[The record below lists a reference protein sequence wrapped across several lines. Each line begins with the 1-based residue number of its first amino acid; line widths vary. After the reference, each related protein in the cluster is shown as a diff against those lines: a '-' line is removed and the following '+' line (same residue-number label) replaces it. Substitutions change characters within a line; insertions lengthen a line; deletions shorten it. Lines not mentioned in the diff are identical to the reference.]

1 MILVLNWRQGDTMGT
16 TGKPA
21 PVVVLDSV
29 QRQQLEVFAQSR
41 SLGHSLVVRARIVLE
56 AAQGQTNAAIS
67 RQLGLNEDTVGKW
80 RIRYLEAGI
89 EGLYDEVRS
98 GRPRS
103 IAEDKIAQV
112 IQQTLDSK
120 PEGQTHWSVR
130 TMAQSSGLSKSTIQ
144 RVWSTFGLKP
154 HRTKS
159 FKLST
164 DPLFIEKVIDIVGLY
179 LNPPS
184 NAVVLCVDEK
194 SQCQA
199 LERTQPNLPL
209 DLGYLEGYT
218 HDYTRHG
225 TITLFSA
232 LDVATG
238 SVLNTFKEKHRHQ
251 EFLSFLREVDK
262 SIPSDL
268 AVHIIADNYAT
279 HKHAT
284 VKAWLAKHPRYQ
296 FHFTPTYSSWLN
308 QVERWFGLVTEKAI
322 RRGSFTSVKDLTE
335 KIDAFVKAYN
345 KTATPFKWTA
355 TAESILAKVERL
367 CLRISG
373 TPH

>member
-1 MILVLNWRQGDTMGT
+1 MGT

-21 PVVVLDSV
+21 PAVVLDSV
-29 QRQQLEVFAQSR
+29 QREQLESYASSR
-41 SLGHSLVVRARIVLE
+41 SLSHSLVVRAQIVLM
-56 AAQGQTNAAIS
+56 AAGGMNNAAIG
-67 RQLGLNEDTVGKW
+67 RQVGLNGDTVGKW
-80 RIRYLEAGI
+80 RVRYLESGI

-98 GRPRS
+98 GRPRT

-130 TMAQSSGLSKSTIQ
+130 TAAAATGLSKSTIQ
-144 RVWSTFGLKP
+144 RVWTAFGLKP

-164 DPLFIEKVIDIVGLY
+164 DPFFIEKVIDIVGLY

-209 DLGYLEGYT
+209 DLGYVEGYT

-225 TITLFSA
+225 TTTLFSA
-232 LDVATG
+232 LNVATG
-238 SVLNTFKEKHRHQ
+238 TVLNTFKEKHRHQ
-251 EFLSFLREVDK
+251 EFLAFLREVDK
-262 SIPSDL
+262 NIPKDL
-268 AVHIIADNYAT
+268 TVHVIADNYAT
-279 HKHAT
+279 HKHAA

-335 KIDAFVKAYN
+335 KIDAFVKTYN
-345 KTATPFKWTA
+345 KTAAPFKWTA

-373 TPH
+373 TSH

>member
-1 MILVLNWRQGDTMGT
+1 MGT

-21 PVVVLDSV
+21 PAVVLDEV
-29 QRQQLEVFAQSR
+29 KRGQLEVFAQSR
-41 SLGHSLVVRARIVLE
+41 SLGHSLVVRAQIILE
-56 AAQGQTNAAIS
+56 AALGQTNAAIA
-67 RQLGLNEDTVGKW
+67 RKVGMNEDTVGKW
-80 RIRYLEAGI
+80 RVRYLEAGI
-89 EGLYDEVRS
+89 EGLYDEVRV

-103 IAEDKIAQV
+103 IAEDKIALV

-130 TMAQSSGLSKSTIQ
+130 TMAQESGLSKSTVQ
-144 RVWSTFGLKP
+144 RVWATFGLKP
-154 HRTKS
+154 HQTKS

-164 DPLFIEKVIDIVGLY
+164 DPFFVEKVIDIVGLY

-209 DLGYLEGYT
+209 DLGYVEGYT
-218 HDYTRHG
+218 HGYTRHG
-225 TITLFSA
+225 TTTLFSA
-232 LDVATG
+232 LNVATG
-238 SVLNTFKEKHRHQ
+238 TVLNTFKEKHRHQ

-262 SIPSDL
+262 NTPNDL
-268 AVHIIADNYAT
+268 AVHVIVDNYAT
-279 HKHAT
+279 HKHAAI
-284 VKAWLAKHPRYQ
+284 KAWLAKHPRYQ

>member
-1 MILVLNWRQGDTMGT
+1 MNNVAIGKQVGVNGDT
-16 TGKPA
+16 
-21 PVVVLDSV
+21 S
-29 QRQQLEVFAQSR
+29 
-41 SLGHSLVVRARIVLE
+41 
-56 AAQGQTNAAIS
+56 
-67 RQLGLNEDTVGKW
+67 GKW
-80 RIRYLEAGI
+80 RVRYLECGI

-112 IQQTLDSK
+112 IQQTLDTK
-120 PEGQTHWSVR
+120 PEGATHWSVR
-130 TMAQSSGLSKSTIQ
+130 TAAEATGLSKSTIQ
-144 RVWSTFGLKP
+144 RVWSAFGVRP

-164 DPLFIEKVIDIVGLY
+164 DPFFIEKVIDIVGLY

-184 NAVVLCVDEK
+184 HAVVLCIDEK

-209 DLGYLEGYT
+209 DLGYVEGYT
-218 HDYTRHG
+218 HGYTRHG
-225 TITLFSA
+225 TTTLFSA
-232 LDVATG
+232 LNVATG
-238 SVLNTFKEKHRHQ
+238 TVLNTFKEKHRHQ

-262 SIPSDL
+262 NLPGDL
-268 AVHIIADNYAT
+268 AVHVIVDNYAT
-279 HKHAT
+279 HKHAA

-322 RRGSFTSVKDLTE
+322 RRGSFTSVKDLTN
-335 KIDAFVKAYN
+335 KIDEFVKAYN
-345 KTATPFKWTA
+345 KTAAPFKWTA
-355 TAESILAKVERL
+355 TADSILAKVERL

-373 TPH
+373 TSH

>member
-1 MILVLNWRQGDTMGT
+1 MGR
-16 TGKPA
+16 TGRPA
-21 PVVVLDSV
+21 PAVVLDEV
-29 QRQQLEVFAQSR
+29 QTGQLMVFAQSR
-41 SLGHSLVVRARIVLE
+41 SLGHSLVVRAQIILE
-56 AAQGQTNAAIS
+56 AALGQTNAAIA
-67 RQLGLNEDTVGKW
+67 RKVGMNEDTVGKW
-80 RIRYLEAGI
+80 RVRYLEAGI
-89 EGLYDEVRS
+89 EGLYDEVRG

-103 IAEDKIAQV
+103 IAEDKIALV
-112 IQQTLDSK
+112 IQQTLESK

-130 TMAQSSGLSKSTIQ
+130 TMAQESGLSKSTVQ
-144 RVWSTFGLKP
+144 RVWATFGLKP
-154 HRTKS
+154 HQTKS

-164 DPLFIEKVIDIVGLY
+164 DPFFVEKVIDIVGLY

-209 DLGYLEGYT
+209 DLGYVEGYT
-218 HDYTRHG
+218 HGYTRHG
-225 TITLFSA
+225 TTTLFSA
-232 LDVATG
+232 LNVATG
-238 SVLNTFKEKHRHQ
+238 TVLNAFKEKHRHQ

-262 SIPSDL
+262 NTPNDL
-268 AVHIIADNYAT
+268 AVHVIIDNYAT
-279 HKHAT
+279 HKHAAI
-284 VKAWLAKHPRYQ
+284 KAWLAKHPRYQ

>member
-1 MILVLNWRQGDTMGT
+1 M
-16 TGKPA
+16 A
-21 PVVVLDSV
+21 
-29 QRQQLEVFAQSR
+29 
-41 SLGHSLVVRARIVLE
+41 E
-56 AAQGQTNAAIS
+56 A
-67 RQLGLNEDTVGKW
+67 
-80 RIRYLEAGI
+80 
-89 EGLYDEVRS
+89 
-98 GRPRS
+98 
-103 IAEDKIAQV
+103 
-112 IQQTLDSK
+112 
-120 PEGQTHWSVR
+120 
-130 TMAQSSGLSKSTIQ
+130 SGLSKSTIQ

-154 HRTKS
+154 HRTRS

-164 DPLFIEKVIDIVGLY
+164 DRFFVEKVIDIVGLY

-184 NAVVLCVDEK
+184 NAIVLCVDEK

-209 DLGYLEGYT
+209 DLGYVEGYT

-225 TITLFSA
+225 TTTLFSA

-238 SVLNTFKEKHRHQ
+238 TVLNTFKEKHRHQ
-251 EFLSFLREVDK
+251 EFLAFLREVDK
-262 SIPSDL
+262 NIPKNLD
-268 AVHIIADNYAT
+268 VHIIADNYAT
-279 HKHAT
+279 HKHAA

-322 RRGSFTSVKDLTE
+322 RRGSFTSVKDLIE

-367 CLRISG
+367 CLRTSG
-373 TPH
+373 TSH

>member
-1 MILVLNWRQGDTMGT
+1 MGT

-21 PVVVLDSV
+21 PSVVLDSV
-29 QRQQLEVFAQSR
+29 QREQLEGFASSR
-41 SLGHSLVVRARIVLE
+41 SLGHSLVVRAKIVLM
-56 AAQGQTNAAIS
+56 AADGMNNAAIG
-67 RQLGLNEDTVGKW
+67 RLVGLNGDTVGKW
-80 RIRYLEAGI
+80 RVRYLEAGI

-98 GRPRS
+98 GRPRR

-120 PEGQTHWSVR
+120 PEGATQWSVR
-130 TMAQSSGLSKSTIQ
+130 TAAEATGLSKSTIQ
-144 RVWSTFGLKP
+144 RVWSTFGVRP
-154 HRTKS
+154 HRTRS

-164 DPLFIEKVIDIVGLY
+164 DPFFIEKVIDIAGLY

-225 TITLFSA
+225 TTTLFSA
-232 LDVATG
+232 LNVATG
-238 SVLNTFKEKHRHQ
+238 GVLNTFKEKHRHQ
-251 EFLSFLREVDK
+251 EFLAFLREVDK
-262 SIPSDL
+262 NIPPDM
-268 AVHIIADNYAT
+268 AVHVIMDNYAT
-279 HKHAT
+279 HKHAA
-284 VKAWLAKHPRYQ
+284 VKAWLAKNPRYQ

-308 QVERWFGLVTEKAI
+308 QVERWFGLVTEKVI
-322 RRGSFTSVKDLTE
+322 RRGSFTSVHDLTE
-335 KIDAFVKAYN
+335 KIDAFVKTYN
-345 KTATPFKWTA
+345 KTATPFRWTA
-355 TAESILAKVERL
+355 TAESILAKIERL

>member
-1 MILVLNWRQGDTMGT
+1 MGT
-16 TGKPA
+16 KGRVAPA
-21 PVVVLDSV
+21 IVLDDA
-29 QRQQLEVFAQSR
+29 QRKELEVFAQAR
-41 SLGHSLVVRARIVLE
+41 TLGHSLVVRAQIILE
-56 AAQGQTNAAIS
+56 ASLGQTNAAIA
-67 RQLGLNEDTVGKW
+67 RKVGLNEDTVGKW
-80 RIRYLEAGI
+80 RKRYLEAGI
-89 EGLYDEVRS
+89 EGLYDEARS

-130 TMAQSSGLSKSTIQ
+130 TMAEVSGLSKSTIQ
-144 RVWSTFGLKP
+144 RVWATFGLKP
-154 HRTKS
+154 HRTRS

-164 DPLFIEKVIDIVGLY
+164 DPFFVEKVIDIVGLY

-209 DLGYLEGYT
+209 DLGYVQGYT

-225 TITLFSA
+225 TTTLFSA

-238 SVLNTFKEKHRHQ
+238 KVMNAFKEKHRHQ
-251 EFLSFLREVDK
+251 EFLAFLREVDK
-262 SIPSDL
+262 NIPKNL
-268 AVHIIADNYAT
+268 EVHVIADNYAT
-279 HKHAT
+279 HKHDA
-284 VKAWLAKHPRYQ
+284 VKAWLAKNPRYH

-322 RRGSFTSVKDLTE
+322 RRGSFTSVKDLTQ
-335 KIDAFVKAYN
+335 KIDAFVTAYN

>member
-1 MILVLNWRQGDTMGT
+1 VGT

-21 PVVVLDSV
+21 PAVVLDSV
-29 QRQQLEVFAQSR
+29 QREQLESYASSR
-41 SLGHSLVVRARIVLE
+41 SLSHSLVVRAQIVLM
-56 AAQGQTNAAIS
+56 AAGGMNNAAIG
-67 RQLGLNEDTVGKW
+67 RQVGLNGDTVGKW
-80 RIRYLEAGI
+80 RVRYLESGI

-98 GRPRS
+98 GRPRT

-130 TMAQSSGLSKSTIQ
+130 TAAAATGLSKSTIQ
-144 RVWSTFGLKP
+144 RVWTAFGLKP

-164 DPLFIEKVIDIVGLY
+164 DPFFIEKVIDIVGLY

-209 DLGYLEGYT
+209 DLGYVEGYT

-225 TITLFSA
+225 TTTLFSA
-232 LDVATG
+232 LNVATG
-238 SVLNTFKEKHRHQ
+238 TVLNTFKEKHRHQ
-251 EFLSFLREVDK
+251 EFLAFLREVDK
-262 SIPSDL
+262 NIPKDL
-268 AVHIIADNYAT
+268 TVHVIADNYAT
-279 HKHAT
+279 HKHAA

-335 KIDAFVKAYN
+335 KIDAFVKTYN
-345 KTATPFKWTA
+345 KTAAPFKWTA

-373 TPH
+373 TSH

>member
-1 MILVLNWRQGDTMGT
+1 MGT

>member
-1 MILVLNWRQGDTMGT
+1 MGT

-21 PVVVLDSV
+21 PTVVLEPE
-29 QRQQLEVFAQSR
+29 QQEQLEGFASSR
-41 SLGHSLVVRARIVLE
+41 SLGHSLVVRAQAILLAAGGTNNE
-56 AAQGQTNAAIS
+56 AIG
-67 RQLGLNEDTVGKW
+67 RQLGLKGDTVGKW
-80 RIRYLEAGI
+80 RRRYLAFGL

-98 GRPRS
+98 GRPRT
-103 IAEDKIAQV
+103 ITEDKIAEV
-112 IQQTLDSK
+112 VEQTLNSK
-120 PEGQTHWSVR
+120 PEGATHWSVR
-130 TMAQSSGLSKSTIQ
+130 TAAEASGLSKSTVQ
-144 RVWSTFGLKP
+144 RVWATFGLKP
-154 HRTKS
+154 HRTRS

-164 DPLFIEKVIDIVGLY
+164 DPFYIEKVIDIVGLY

-184 NAVVLCVDEK
+184 NALVLCVDEK

-209 DLGYLEGYT
+209 DLGYVEGYT

-225 TITLFSA
+225 TTTLFCA
-232 LDVATG
+232 LNVATG
-238 SVLNTFKEKHRHQ
+238 TVVNTFKERHRHQ
-251 EFLSFLREVDK
+251 EFLAFLRELDRN
-262 SIPSDL
+262 IPKAL
-268 AVHIIADNYAT
+268 EVHVIADNYAT
-279 HKHAT
+279 HKHAA
-284 VKAWLAKHPRYQ
+284 VKAWLANHPRYQ

-335 KIDAFVKAYN
+335 KINAFVAAYN

-355 TAESILAKVERL
+355 TAESILAKIERL

>member
-1 MILVLNWRQGDTMGT
+1 MGT

-21 PVVVLDSV
+21 PVVVLDST
-29 QRQQLEVFAQSR
+29 QKEQLEVFAQSR
-41 SLGHSLVVRARIVLE
+41 SLGHSLVVRARIILE
-56 AAQGQTNAAIS
+56 AARGQTNSAIA
-67 RQLGLNEDTVGKW
+67 RQVGFNEDTVGKW
-80 RIRYLEAGI
+80 RIRYLENGI

-103 IAEDKIAQV
+103 IGEDKIAQV
-112 IQQTLDSK
+112 IQQTLDTK
-120 PEGQTHWSVR
+120 PEGATQWSVR
-130 TMAQSSGLSKSTIQ
+130 SAAEATGLSKSTIQ
-144 RVWSTFGLKP
+144 RVWATFGLKP
-154 HRTKS
+154 HRTRS

-164 DPLFIEKVIDIVGLY
+164 DPFFIEKVIDIVGLY

-184 NAVVLCVDEK
+184 NALVLCVDEK

-209 DLGYLEGYT
+209 DLGYVEGYT

-225 TITLFSA
+225 TTTLFSA
-232 LDVATG
+232 LNVATG
-238 SVLNTFKEKHRHQ
+238 TVLNTFKEKHRHQ
-251 EFLSFLREVDK
+251 EFVAFLREVDK
-262 SIPSDL
+262 NIPKDL
-268 AVHIIADNYAT
+268 AVHVIADNYAT
-279 HKHAT
+279 HKHAA

-322 RRGSFTSVKDLTE
+322 RRGSFTSVKDLIQ